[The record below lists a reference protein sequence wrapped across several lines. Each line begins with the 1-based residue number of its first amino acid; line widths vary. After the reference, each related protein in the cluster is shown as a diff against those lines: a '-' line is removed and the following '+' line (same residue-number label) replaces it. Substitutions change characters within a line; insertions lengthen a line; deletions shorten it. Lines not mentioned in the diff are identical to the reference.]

1 MESCDEPV
9 DTTFSLSF
17 ALACSLVPKVS
28 RTFSFLLPHR
38 LVQPLLIGLLLT
50 ATLAAPAGREKQVLE
65 ALPEALEK
73 PFYRQNTFTVIC

>member
-1 MESCDEPV
+1 MAEPYV
-9 DTTFSLSF
+9 HLRII
-17 ALACSLVPKVS
+17 AVHRIVQLL
-28 RTFSFLLPHR
+28 FLIR
-38 LVQPLLIGLLLT
+38 QLIA